1 MNIFYKVC
9 VWLLIIGGV
18 NWGLMGLFNFDAVA
32 WLLGGSAGFLA
43 RTVYTIVGVAAICAA
58 LQYGLCCKAAFY
70 FPYFPRLENREIYIP
85 FQFGHSRRKCG

>member
-43 RTVYTIVGVAAICAA
+43 RTVYTIVGVAAICAIPGA
-58 LQYGLCCKAAFY
+58 LGVGDGQAQHAA
-70 FPYFPRLENREIYIP
+70 E
-85 FQFGHSRRKCG
+85 